1 MNFYQSWDA
10 VEGDYDIRC
19 QIARKCTKFNFED
32 PRERLSQRYMLKFGS
47 WERKAKIFSEPPRIR
62 NKSPI
67 NADLYFLGNHSLIL
81 RSGLFHLQSKLQP
94 KKDSADAKRCPSNYR
109 EEREGSHGNTTN
121 LSQIFQCLEWETV
134 RGSCQ
139 MPNRIFFSLSFFNWC
154 CILWHRWPTPLVWE
168 IKQCRFIEE
177 PQKFAPVTI

>member
-1 MNFYQSWDA
+1 MSNCEKMHEIQFWRP
-10 VEGDYDIRC
+10 EGKIEPEIY
-19 QIARKCTKFNFED
+19 
-32 PRERLSQRYMLKFGS
+32 
-47 WERKAKIFSEPPRIR
+47 AKIWILRAQGEDFSEPPRIR

-81 RSGLFHLQSKLQP
+81 RSGLFHLQSKLKP

-109 EEREGSHGNTTN
+109 EEREGSHGNTTD

-154 CILWHRWPTPLVWE
+154 CILWHRWPTPLVWD
-168 IKQCRFIEE
+168 IKQCRFFEE